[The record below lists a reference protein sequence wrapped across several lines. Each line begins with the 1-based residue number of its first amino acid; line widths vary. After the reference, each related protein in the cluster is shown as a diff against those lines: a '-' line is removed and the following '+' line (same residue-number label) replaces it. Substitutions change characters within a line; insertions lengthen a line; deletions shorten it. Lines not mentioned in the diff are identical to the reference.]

1 MSTLLINAAL
11 LITWLLVYRFI
22 TRFIDISKYD
32 PHLKSALISALTYSS
47 SHLNDKNYISWLHT
61 QEGAS
66 SDIKNRYD
74 RYDENYQRYLN
85 QSERTDYDQR

>member
-11 LITWLLVYRFI
+11 LITWLLCYRSI
-22 TRFIDISKYD
+22 TRFIDILKLD
-32 PHLKSALISALTYSS
+32 PHLMSALAYSS
-47 SHLNDKNYISWLHT
+47 SHLSDKNYISWLHT

-85 QSERTDYDQR
+85 QLERTDHDQR